1 MDARWW
7 AVQDSNLRPPA
18 CTAVQNRK
26 STTSANYRQLRGVAL
41 RCGTRKSYHKFHSSS
56 SKVVGTRD
64 KHKIGAVC
72 LAFLPFLPRLRIH
85 TSRLAS
91 FLQNGLQPIKA
102 INRHLSPEKW
112 KPSLGHLPVG
122 QNGITFRPATSC
134 SCLVKHE
141 GITGYFEHVKTLW
154 NLLTP
159 SEVSAS
165 CLLLHLH

>member
-1 MDARWW
+1 MPDGGQCRTRTCDLLLVRQSRTENQQLPRITANCEELRY
-7 AVQDSNLRPPA
+7 VVVPENLITSS
-18 CTAVQNRK
+18 TAVRLK
-26 STTSANYRQLRGVAL
+26 WSELVTSTRLAQSAWHFFR
-41 RCGTRKSYHKFHSSS
+41 FF
-56 SKVVGTRD
+56 
-64 KHKIGAVC
+64 
-72 LAFLPFLPRLRIH
+72 LALRIH

-112 KPSLGHLPVG
+112 KPSLDHLPVG

-141 GITGYFEHVKTLW
+141 VITGYFEHVKTLW

-165 CLLLHLH
+165 CLLLHSH